1 MESIPLVVDLDGTL
15 NRTDTL
21 HEGLLGL
28 LRNSPFELLR
38 LVSTLSRGRAHFKRQ
53 VARLAHLDLTTLP
66 LNEDFVTWL
75 REQKATG
82 RYLILATGA
91 DISVASQIAMRVGLF
106 NEVLGSDGI
115 NNLAGPNKA
124 TTLIERFG
132 ENGFDYAGNSRRDLA
147 VWKRARHG
155 IVVTASNGVVKD
167 ARAVCE
173 VVQVFPRPDHD
184 WRVWLR
190 LLRGHQWLKNLL
202 LFTPIA
208 AAHQLGNP
216 SKFLHV
222 AIALVAFSTSA
233 SAVYL
238 GNDLLD
244 LENDRRHPRKQH
256 RAFASGQLPL
266 WVGVFLSPVLLILGI
281 LIATLAGTTF
291 LQWLL
296 VYIAI
301 TFAYSLGLKR
311 IAIIDCLALA
321 LLYTLRVIAG
331 AAASR
336 TPLSF
341 WLLAFAIFFFL
352 SLAFVK
358 RYAELQTQTSEVDE
372 KISGRGYSTKD
383 APMIQLL
390 GVASGFA
397 AVLILA
403 LYLNTTTVQNL
414 YKSPQVVWGA
424 VPVLLY
430 WISWIWLKAHRGEMH
445 DDPLVFAV
453 REPESLVAGAI
464 FVGILLVG
472 AVGWPW

>member
-1 MESIPLVVDLDGTL
+1 MDSIPLVVDLDGTL
-15 NRTDTL
+15 VRTDTL
-21 HEGLLGL
+21 HEGLLGM
-28 LRNSPFELLR
+28 LRNSPIR
-38 LVSTLSRGRAHFKRQ
+38 LFRLTASLSRGKAHFKQQ
-53 VARLAHLDLTTLP
+53 VARLAHLDLATLP
-66 LNEDFVTWL
+66 LNEEVVVWL
-75 REQKATG
+75 RDQKAAG
-82 RYLILATGA
+82 RHLVLATGA
-91 DISVASQIAMRVGLF
+91 DVSLASQIAMRVGLF
-106 NEVLGSDGI
+106 GGVLGSDGTV
-115 NNLAGPNKA
+115 NLAGPNKA
-124 TTLIERFG
+124 TALIERFG
-132 ENGFDYAGNSRRDLA
+132 ENGFDYAGNSRRDLS
-147 VWKRARHG
+147 VWTHARYA
-155 IVVTASNGVVKD
+155 IVVTAPSGVVKD
-167 ARAVCE
+167 AREVCE
-173 VVQVFPRPDHD
+173 VVKVFPKQDHG
-184 WRVWLR
+184 WRTWLR
-190 LLRGHQWLKNLL
+190 LLRAHQWLKNLL

-208 AAHQLGNP
+208 AAHQIGNP

-222 AIALVAFSTSA
+222 TIAFIAFSMSA
-233 SAVYL
+233 SGVYL

-266 WVGVFLSPVLLILGI
+266 WVGALLSPVLLIFGI
-281 LIATLAGTTF
+281 VIAAFAGTTF

-301 TFAYSLGLKR
+301 TFAYSFGLKR

-341 WLLAFAIFFFL
+341 WLLAFSIFFFL

-358 RYAELQTQTSEVDE
+358 RYAELQTQLLDVNE

-383 APMIQLL
+383 APMVQLL

-403 LYLNTTTVQNL
+403 LYLNTTTVHDL
-414 YKSPQVVWGA
+414 YKSPDVVWGA
-424 VPVLLY
+424 VPVMLY
-430 WISWIWLKAHRGEMH
+430 WVSWIWLKAHRGEMH